1 MLSDRPLAS
10 RHDEIARCLWSRKR
24 KLSELYYATATFP
37 HPSDTSG
44 HREPLARQKEAAFL
58 DANDLSKGRLYDENT
73 LPERPRLETVLAE
86 YESKYGPPRPDKLDR
101 PQTPVPQPAAGIAS
115 HEQPTQGGL
124 AAGNGQPQLTVSS
137 AGVQTTEPP
146 ETVQS
151 VPSVQHQPN
160 GIDTSH
166 PQHAAEAPAKPAS
179 SPETAVQATTQAT
192 AHPLSPPETNRTS
205 SFNDRLG
212 VAPIIVPPKSTEA
225 ASSPMST
232 GPSSSHTSATERSP
246 ASSSTESVAS
256 ITESPSMGKHS
267 TDESPSNVQS
277 QPISTAVP
285 STPDEQLQLEAAMS
299 IRNST
304 TPKQPIIA
312 QDKDGDQ
319 HMAEAPSELKE
330 PQLKRE
336 PTESVTNSR
345 PSSSSGPQTAPD
357 GKTAT
362 KPVEIQRQPAEQ
374 QHSRPERMTTR
385 VASGA
390 IRHKSVSEILG
401 ESPKPGAT
409 PETEQHSRDSRRSS
423 VFDRQTGT
431 SHTSPASPSK
441 LRLSERPDKE
451 RSRLSTVVFPKTSS
465 QEKEKAMQLA
475 SRRDEET
482 RKSPNEEQDYLYT
495 LFQAKAHYPPRTMS
509 LNTLLSTAHKTLST
523 SNHFLEYHEQ
533 MDCRTLKRIYQLQ
546 HSNRWALR
554 QLQRSPE
561 PPRQAT
567 HWDIMLDH
575 VKWMRMDFREERK
588 WKLTAAKRCAEW
600 CADYVASDEDCRR
613 SLRIPAKIPPP
624 PATEAP
630 ETDKLMDG
638 HPDEVL
644 PNNHPTPDL
653 IHSADDDS
661 VSDGFNDEHPDFDD
675 GNVPAAIF
683 SSGSDEFTFRMER
696 TIASEKILGE
706 LPFYCPVQIAPE
718 TNKPAF
724 KIQPDDVWKTQL
736 LPVSKYAQGTI
747 QFKEDGPPRKRS
759 RYDYEQDTYYD
770 GEEEN
775 GYRSFSPEQV
785 DVALFSPDYKALRDR
800 IHPGNAFRPPTEY
813 IMPPLGFYES
823 RQSSHWTLAED
834 DELRKLVQ
842 EYSFNWSLIASCLA
856 PRSSFVSTSER
867 RTPWE
872 CFERWIS
879 LEGLPPDMAKT
890 PYFRTYNARLEAAQR
905 TIMNAQQ
912 QAVQQQ
918 QQQQQNG
925 GQVNPS
931 AQALIRR
938 RTAQPLRVERKR
950 SSRHLALLAG
960 MRKLSQKRETNLQKQ
975 QHATQLASMRK
986 VNEATQPRPPISTP
1000 QEFSQLKHEREL
1012 KFLEKQEQYR
1022 QQMIAH
1028 QRAAMAQRAAQLNPS
1043 GQFNGMPVRP
1053 PAAVPN
1059 GAGGVQ
1065 VPIANGLANG
1075 IPNGAAVSQSRPH
1088 PGMAAMPNGLP
1099 ATGPIPVPS
1108 GMSMKMMPQQGL
1120 QQPINGRPGLPI
1132 QTSPDNS
1139 RIIREANR
1147 LQEQQRLLQSRQQQH
1162 QFHGGQQGFAPQQ
1175 GPHSSPNMNATPAT
1189 TSSNPALMAAFQA
1202 ATNGGS
1208 PSFAASS
1215 LTPGV
1220 MPASS
1225 PRMNHPSTSLN
1236 NAPSLPNVNNIQA
1249 SLQRLH
1255 PTMSQEQVSKLATE
1269 RLQQYQQQRLSQ
1281 AALNAAAGNLGV
1293 GNLPSNYQAGNSGQ
1307 QIPQQGTVNGVSSVP
1322 MQNQTQGYMNRLGV
1336 SQAGG
1341 QQNRPGVGIASPA
1354 MTNMLMHQSRS
1365 ATPQS
1370 QRPSSQGG
1378 PQQQQQPQQQQAQ
1391 PPPPGKSPRPAQ
1403 AQTASS

>member
-1 MLSDRPLAS
+1 MLSDGLLRS
-10 RHDEIARCLWSRKR
+10 RHEEIARCLSSRKR
-24 KLSELYYATATFP
+24 KLSELYYATAIFP
-37 HPSDTSG
+37 HPSEGSVQ
-44 HREPLARQKEAAFL
+44 REPQKEAAFL
-58 DANDLSKGRLYDENT
+58 DANDLTKGRLYDENT

-86 YESKYGPPRPDKLDR
+86 SERKYGPSRADEHDRSQRPASPPAVGVTSHQQSPRSVSLGMSA
-101 PQTPVPQPAAGIAS
+101 QPR
-115 HEQPTQGGL
+115 L
-124 AAGNGQPQLTVSS
+124 AVST
-137 AGVQTTEPP
+137 AGVQTVDTPD
-146 ETVQS
+146 TGQATS
-151 VPSVQHQPN
+151 KARHQLK
-160 GIDTSH
+160 GVGTSH
-166 PQHAAEAPAKPAS
+166 HASASPAKPVS
-179 SPETAVQATTQAT
+179 SPQTTTQAT
-192 AHPLSPPETNRTS
+192 SPSGISRTS

-212 VAPIIVPPKSTEA
+212 VVPIVVPPKINET

-256 ITESPSMGKHS
+256 IGDSLSMGKIS
-267 TDESPSNVQS
+267 TEEPASNTQS
-277 QPISTAVP
+277 QPLSAAVP

-299 IRNST
+299 IRNSA
-304 TPKQPIIA
+304 TPKQPA
-312 QDKDGDQ
+312 MNQDRDGDQ
-319 HMAEAPSELKE
+319 QMAEAPAAIKE

-345 PSSSSGPQTAPD
+345 PSSSAGPPAVPD
-357 GKTAT
+357 TKSAT
-362 KPVEIQRQPAEQ
+362 KPVDGQKQVAEQ
-374 QHSRPERMTTR
+374 HPRPERMTTR

-401 ESPKPGAT
+401 ESPKPSST
-409 PETEQHSRDSRRSS
+409 PETEHHSRDSRRSS
-423 VFDRQTGT
+423 VFDKQPAT
-431 SHTSPASPSK
+431 SQTSPASPSK

-451 RSRLSTVVFPKTSS
+451 RSKLSTVVFPKTSS
-465 QEKEKAMQLA
+465 QEKEKAMMLA
-475 SRRDEET
+475 CRRDEASH
-482 RKSPNEEQDYLYT
+482 KSPNEEQDYLYT

-509 LNTLLSTAHKTLST
+509 LNTLLSTAHKTLNT

-561 PPRQAT
+561 PSRQAT

-600 CADYVASDEDCRR
+600 CAEYVASDEDRRR
-613 SLRIPAKIPPP
+613 SLRVPVKRL
-624 PATEAP
+624 P
-630 ETDKLMDG
+630 EISELDKSTDG
-638 HPDEVL
+638 HADEVL

-653 IHSADDDS
+653 IPSADDDS
-661 VSDGFNDEHPDFDD
+661 VSDGFNDDHPDFGD

-696 TIASEKILGE
+696 TMASEKILGE
-706 LPFYCPVQIAPE
+706 LPFYCPVQIVPE

-724 KIQPDDVWKTQL
+724 KVQPDDVWKTQL

-747 QFKEDGPPRKRS
+747 QFKEDGPPKKRS
-759 RYDYEQDTYYD
+759 RYDYEQDMHND
-770 GEEEN
+770 ADDEDE
-775 GYRSFSPEQV
+775 YRSLLPEQT
-785 DVALFSPDYKALRDR
+785 DVALFSSEYKGLRDR
-800 IHPGNAFRPPTEY
+800 IHPGHAFRPPTEY
-813 IMPPLGFYES
+813 VMPPLGFYES
-823 RQSSHWTLAED
+823 RQSSHWTYAED

-856 PRSSFVSTSER
+856 PRSCFTSSSER

-872 CFERWIS
+872 CFERWIG
-879 LEGLPPDMAKT
+879 LEGLPSDMAKT
-890 PYFRTYNARLEAAQR
+890 PYFRTYSARLEAAQR
-905 TIMNAQQ
+905 TIINAQQ

-925 GQVNPS
+925 GQMNPNS
-931 AQALIRR
+931 QAMIRR

-950 SSRHLALLAG
+950 TSRHLALLAG
-960 MRKLSQKRETNLQKQ
+960 MRKLSQKREAILQKQ
-975 QHATQLASMRK
+975 QHATQLASLRK
-986 VNEATQPRPPISTP
+986 ANEATQPRPPISTP

-1028 QRAAMAQRAAQLNPS
+1028 QRAALAQRAAQLNNPS

-1053 PAAVPN
+1053 TGTVPN
-1059 GAGGVQ
+1059 FTAGVQ
-1065 VPIANGLANG
+1065 VPIANGLSNG
-1075 IPNGAAVSQSRPH
+1075 MPNGVAVSQARPH
-1088 PGMAAMPNGLP
+1088 PGMPAIQNALP
-1099 ATGPIPVPS
+1099 ATGPIPVPG
-1108 GMSMKMMPQQGL
+1108 GMPMKMIPQQGL
-1120 QQPINGRPGLPI
+1120 QQPISGRPGLPI
-1132 QTSPDNS
+1132 QNSPDNP

-1162 QFHGGQQGFAPQQ
+1162 QFHGGQQAFVPQQ
-1175 GPHSSPNMNATPAT
+1175 GPHSSPNMNAAPAT
-1189 TSSNPALMAAFQA
+1189 TANNPALMAAFQG
-1202 ATNGGS
+1202 ATNAGS

-1215 LTPGV
+1215 LNPGM
-1220 MPASS
+1220 MPAAS
-1225 PRMNHPSTSLN
+1225 PRMNHPSATLP
-1236 NAPSLPNVNNIQA
+1236 NAPSMPTVNNIQS

-1255 PTMSQEQVSKLATE
+1255 PNMSQEQISKLATE
-1269 RLQQYQQQRLSQ
+1269 RLQQYQQQQQRLSQ

-1293 GNLPSNYQAGNSGQ
+1293 GNLPPNYPAGNTGQ
-1307 QIPQQGTVNGVSSVP
+1307 QIPQGAVNGVPSVP
-1322 MQNQTQGYMNRLGV
+1322 LQNQAQGYLNRLGV

-1354 MTNMLMHQSRS
+1354 MTSMLMHQSRS
-1365 ATPQS
+1365 STPQS
-1370 QRPSSQGG
+1370 QRPASSQGG
-1378 PQQQQQPQQQQAQ
+1378 PQQQQSQPQQ
-1391 PPPPGKSPRPAQ
+1391 PSKSLRAPQ

>member
-1 MLSDRPLAS
+1 MLSDGLLRS
-10 RHDEIARCLWSRKR
+10 RHDEIARCLSSRKR

-37 HPSDTSG
+37 HPSNAGG

-58 DANDLSKGRLYDENT
+58 EANDLSKGRLYDEHT

-86 YESKYGPPRPDKLDR
+86 NEIKHGPPRADELDR
-101 PQTPVPQPAAGIAS
+101 PQAPASQPVPGITSHQLPA
-115 HEQPTQGGL
+115 QGRPF
-124 AAGNGQPQLTVSS
+124 ADSTQPQLTVSS
-137 AGVQTTEPP
+137 AGVQTTEQP
-146 ETVQS
+146 ETGQS
-151 VPSVQHQPN
+151 VHLPHRQPN
-160 GIDTSH
+160 GVDTSH
-166 PQHAAEAPAKPAS
+166 AQHASEAAAKPT
-179 SPETAVQATTQAT
+179 SPKTTAQATTQTT
-192 AHPLSPPETNRTS
+192 AHPLSPAETNRTS

-212 VAPIIVPPKSTEA
+212 VAPIIVPPKVAEA

-256 ITESPSMGKHS
+256 IAESPSVGKIS
-267 TDESPSNVQS
+267 TDEPASNAQS
-277 QPISTAVP
+277 QPMSAVVP

-304 TPKQPIIA
+304 TPKQPVTSH
-312 QDKDGDQ
+312 DKDGDQ
-319 HMAEAPSELKE
+319 HMAEAPADLKE
-330 PQLKRE
+330 SQLKRE

-357 GKTAT
+357 VKHAT
-362 KPVEIQRQPAEQ
+362 KAVESRRQPAEQ
-374 QHSRPERMTTR
+374 QYPRPERMTTR

-390 IRHKSVSEILG
+390 IRHKSIV
-401 ESPKPGAT
+401 
-409 PETEQHSRDSRRSS
+409 
-423 VFDRQTGT
+423 
-431 SHTSPASPSK
+431 
-441 LRLSERPDKE
+441 
-451 RSRLSTVVFPKTSS
+451 
-465 QEKEKAMQLA
+465 
-475 SRRDEET
+475 
-482 RKSPNEEQDYLYT
+482 
-495 LFQAKAHYPPRTMS
+495 
-509 LNTLLSTAHKTLST
+509 
-523 SNHFLEYHEQ
+523 
-533 MDCRTLKRIYQLQ
+533 
-546 HSNRWALR
+546 
-554 QLQRSPE
+554 
-561 PPRQAT
+561 
-567 HWDIMLDH
+567 
-575 VKWMRMDFREERK
+575 
-588 WKLTAAKRCAEW
+588 
-600 CADYVASDEDCRR
+600 
-613 SLRIPAKIPPP
+613 
-624 PATEAP
+624 
-630 ETDKLMDG
+630 
-638 HPDEVL
+638 
-644 PNNHPTPDL
+644 
-653 IHSADDDS
+653 
-661 VSDGFNDEHPDFDD
+661 
-675 GNVPAAIF
+675 
-683 SSGSDEFTFRMER
+683 
-696 TIASEKILGE
+696 
-706 LPFYCPVQIAPE
+706 PE

-724 KIQPDDVWKTQL
+724 KVQPDDVWKTQL

-759 RYDYEQDTYYD
+759 RYDYEQDTYHD

-775 GYRSFSPEQV
+775 AYRSLLPEQM
-785 DVALFSPDYKALRDR
+785 DVALFSSEYKALRDR

-856 PRSSFVSTSER
+856 PRSSFVSTSDR

-872 CFERWIS
+872 CFERWIN

-912 QAVQQQ
+912 QAIQQQ

-925 GQVNPS
+925 GQVNPG
-931 AQALIRR
+931 AQAMIRR

-1043 GQFNGMPVRP
+1043 GQFNGIPVRP
-1053 PAAVPN
+1053 PASVPN

-1075 IPNGAAVSQSRPH
+1075 IPNGVGVSQSRPH

-1099 ATGPIPVPS
+1099 ATGPIPVS
-1108 GMSMKMMPQQGL
+1108 GGMPMKMMPQQGL
-1120 QQPINGRPGLPI
+1120 QQPISGRPGLPI

-1162 QFHGGQQGFAPQQ
+1162 QFHGGQQGFVPQQ

-1189 TSSNPALMAAFQA
+1189 AGNNPALMAAFQT

-1215 LTPGV
+1215 LAPGM
-1220 MPASS
+1220 MPAAS
-1225 PRMNHPSTSLN
+1225 PRMNHPSTPLN
-1236 NAPSLPNVNNIQA
+1236 NAPALPNLNNIQA

-1255 PTMSQEQVSKLATE
+1255 PTMSQEQISKLATE
-1269 RLQQYQQQRLSQ
+1269 RLQQYQQQQQRLSQ

-1293 GNLPSNYQAGNSGQ
+1293 SNLPPNYQAGNSGQ
-1307 QIPQQGTVNGVSSVP
+1307 QIPQQGTVNGVPSVP
-1322 MQNQTQGYMNRLGV
+1322 LQNQTQGYMNRLGV
-1336 SQAGG
+1336 SQANG
-1341 QQNRPGVGIASPA
+1341 QQNRPGVGIAPPRYDQHAHASKPKRNPTEPA
-1354 MTNMLMHQSRS
+1354 TC
-1365 ATPQS
+1365 
-1370 QRPSSQGG
+1370 
-1378 PQQQQQPQQQQAQ
+1378 
-1391 PPPPGKSPRPAQ
+1391 
-1403 AQTASS
+1403 